1 MAKFQE
7 QIFGKK
13 LLDQFGNDYVNTLTK
28 ELLRYNKKA
37 SGNLIN
43 SLDYR
48 VVREAKKIQLII
60 QANDYLKYVDKGV
73 SGTERKFSGTPY
85 KYTTKMPP
93 LSALSKWAS
102 LKGIPQNNVYA
113 VQRSIFKF
121 GIKPT
126 NVIQKTNKIMA
137 EKVINKFSKIIANDV
152 EKYVSFELFKVN
164 ENKPTI
170 TKL

>member
-1 MAKFQE
+1 MNDK
-7 QIFGKK
+7 IFGKK

-28 ELLRYNKKA
+28 LLLRYNKKA

-48 VVREAKKIQLII
+48 IRREAQTIQIII
-60 QANDYLKYVDKGV
+60 QANDYLSYIDKGV
-73 SGTERKFSGTPY
+73 SGTERKFNTPFS
-85 KYTTKMPP
+85 YTTKMPP

-102 LKGIPQNNVYA
+102 LKGISQDRVYGI
-113 VQRSIFKF
+113 QRSIFKF

-126 NVIQKTNKIMA
+126 NVIEKTNKIMA
-137 EKVINKFSKIIANDV
+137 ENATKKLSKLIANNV
-152 EKYVSFELFKVN
+152 EKYVALELFNVN

-170 TKL
+170 RNL